1 MKIVVDENIP
11 FAHEAF
17 ARIGGREAQLV
28 MVPGRSLKREQLLDA
43 DALVVRSVTKVEAA
57 LLDATPVKFVGTAT
71 IGTDHV
77 DMPWLKEQGIAF
89 ASAAGCNSQS
99 VVEYVIA
106 AMAERAADEEKP
118 LAGRTLG
125 IVGHGNIG
133 SRLAKVAPALGL
145 KVVVCDPPLQ
155 RAGKGEG
162 FVSLDEL
169 LKQSD
174 IVTFHVPRIKEGID
188 RTDRMI
194 DAGKLALMKPD
205 AWIINSSR
213 GNVIVGDDLKA
224 ALVTQ
229 RLGAA
234 VLDVWENE
242 PNIDRL
248 LLERVWMGTPH
259 IAGYSLEGKANGT
272 RMMHEAL
279 CAALGE
285 RPTWTPTL
293 APPSAP
299 FIEADE
305 LVDARYPADLLPL
318 IVGRSYDIGHDY
330 TELLCGA
337 DLPADEW
344 PRHFDRLRRDYPV
357 RREFA
362 NYTVRSRDA
371 ELIDVVTR
379 LGFQG
384 VLLP

>member
-17 ARIGGREAQLV
+17 AFIGGREAQLV

-43 DALVVRSVTKVEAA
+43 DALVVRSVTKVDAA
-57 LLDATPVKFVGTAT
+57 LLEGTPVKFVGTAT

-106 AMAERAADEEKP
+106 AMLQACDM
-118 LAGRTLG
+118 LCDGLDGMTLG

-133 SRLAKVAPALGL
+133 SRLAKVAPVLGL

-155 RAGKGEG
+155 RAGKGED

-169 LKQSD
+169 LAQSD

-213 GNVIVGDDLKA
+213 GNVIVGDALKE
-224 ALVTQ
+224 ALVGKC
-229 RLGAA
+229 LGAA

-242 PNIDRL
+242 PNIDRSL
-248 LLERVWMGTPH
+248 LDLVFMGTPH

-293 APPSAP
+293 PVPDNAIIDADTLCPKG
-299 FIEADE
+299 FIEE
-305 LVDARYPADLLPL
+305 RLSM
-318 IVGRSYDIGHDY
+318 IVGKSYNIADDHVAL
-330 TELLCGA
+330 ENGA

>member
-11 FAHEAF
+11 FAREAF
-17 ARIGGREAQLV
+17 ARIGGREAELR
-28 MVPGRSLKREQLLDA
+28 MVAGRSLARADLDGVH
-43 DALVVRSVTKVEAA
+43 ALVVRSVTKVDAT
-57 LLDATPVKFVGTAT
+57 LLEGTPVKFVGTAT

-77 DMPWLKEQGIAF
+77 DMPWLAANGIAF

-99 VVEYVIA
+99 VVEYVVA

-145 KVVVCDPPLQ
+145 KVIVCDPPLQ
-155 RAGKGEG
+155 RAGKGGG

-169 LKQSD
+169 LRQSD

-194 DAGKLALMKPD
+194 DAGKLALMKPT
-205 AWIINSSR
+205 ALIINSSR
-213 GNVIVGDDLKA
+213 GKVIVGDALKE
-224 ALVTQ
+224 ALNAK

-242 PNIDRL
+242 PNIDRSL
-248 LLERVWMGTPH
+248 LVRVWMGTPH
-259 IAGYSLEGKANGT
+259 IAGYSLEGKATGT

-279 CAALGE
+279 CGALGE
-285 RPTWTPTL
+285 KPTWTPTL
-293 APPSAP
+293 PAPEGSV
-299 FIEADE
+299 IDADA
-305 LVDARYPADLLPL
+305 LGDPGYPEERLPRIL
-318 IVGRSYDIGHDY
+318 AKSYDIGADY
-330 TELLCGA
+330 LRLLEGM
-337 DLPADEW
+337 DLPDAEW

-362 NYTVRSRDA
+362 NYTLQSRDPA
-371 ELIDVVTR
+371 LIDVVTR

-384 VLLP
+384 VLSR